1 MLKYNHNIATLS
13 MLFNIPYNT
22 MNYNKS
28 DFKIIK
34 KNYTNNFKKINRYRY
49 NNQNRP
55 KIR

>member
-1 MLKYNHNIATLS
+1 MMKYNHNIATLS
-13 MLFNIPYNT
+13 MQMNIPYNT